1 MTTSPAPA
9 PARPS
14 APAPG
19 AAAAVAGVLFG
30 LAVVLG
36 VVAVVYLVLELSGA
50 PGSTVV
56 CGNRD
61 TSMGECLLALQ
72 VSRSQA
78 MQTWSISL
86 SLVAGSMASAGS
98 GAVAL
103 LVLRRR

>member
-9 PARPS
+9 PTRPS

-19 AAAAVAGVLFG
+19 PGAAVAGVLFG

-36 VVAVVYLVLELSGA
+36 VIAVVYLVLELSGA

-61 TSMGECLLALQ
+61 SSMGECLLASQ
-72 VSRSQA
+72 ISRSQA
-78 MQTWSISL
+78 IQTWSVSL
-86 SLVAGSMASAGS
+86 SLLAGSIASAGS
-98 GAVAL
+98 GAIAL
-103 LVLRRR
+103 VVLRRR